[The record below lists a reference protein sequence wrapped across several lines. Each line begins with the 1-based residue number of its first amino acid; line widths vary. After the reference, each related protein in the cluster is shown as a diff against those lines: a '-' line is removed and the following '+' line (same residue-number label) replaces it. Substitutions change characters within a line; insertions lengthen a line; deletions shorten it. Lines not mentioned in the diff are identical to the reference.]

1 MPPKFAPKGRALF
14 THFHALAAVTVSI
27 RLSYSRGKP
36 CFGPPSRVHSHLP
49 ALPRSHRPQL
59 ARKAVPKR
67 YSSRSPVSRLSD
79 LRLLYHHKT
88 RLSTPNFAAPCHP
101 PHPLFPKSLCAGGEE
116 ISPRYSFKG
125 GLRGLGCRLGR
136 RWTVATGDHRPFASP
151 HGGEHSPAPPS
162 TRRGFGLGCRL
173 GRSWTV
179 PTGHQ
184 DPLPPVR
191 ACLTPIL
198 FFFFGLLKGW
208 TRLPHSGRCHRRA
221 MMERASS
228 KFRCT
233 KCRGIFLSY
242 PATGR
247 KNRGFAG
254 VKFLQTKTP
263 VSERSERI
271 GVFPVLSG
279 HGQQKGQSL
288 RSALSA

>member
-1 MPPKFAPKGRALF
+1 MF

-49 ALPRSHRPQL
+49 ALPRSHRPRL

-101 PHPLFPKSLCAGGEE
+101 PHSLFLKSLCAGGEE

-151 HGGEHSPAPPS
+151 HGGEVSPAGSVGAERSPPESCAPLQPLYEAGLRSRLPPRSVLDGAHWAPGPPS
-162 TRRGFGLGCRL
+162 HPPRARSSLAYCKRGFQKIILAFAYPFRPGYAVTERGEP
-173 GRSWTV
+173 GTYSRS
-179 PTGHQ
+179 
-184 DPLPPVR
+184 
-191 ACLTPIL
+191 
-198 FFFFGLLKGW
+198 
-208 TRLPHSGRCHRRA
+208 
-221 MMERASS
+221 
-228 KFRCT
+228 
-233 KCRGIFLSY
+233 
-242 PATGR
+242 
-247 KNRGFAG
+247 
-254 VKFLQTKTP
+254 QTKNP
-263 VSERSERI
+263 
-271 GVFPVLSG
+271 G
-279 HGQQKGQSL
+279 
-288 RSALSA
+288 